1 MSSTA
6 TKSNIWRT
14 SIAAPI
20 CAFCNKSV
28 FPAEELNAAG
38 QKFHKLC
45 LKCSSFTEFSDVFR
59 VWEEN
64 EFSSIFSKLSHTSQ
78 SRKSRWTW
86 KEDLLFV
93 VLPSSVRP
101 TRRFEQWFNEKHFNI
116 LVIFLRSVG
125 RGLTNSLLTPP
136 TSPSPSR
143 DEFEEKRTFPRYASM
158 VPADDENRQAKRNT
172 FAPGTKTRPTLNA
185 VFNRSSINS
194 ITSGSAFRS
203 LAITTNVC
211 PRCSK
216 TVYSA
221 EEVKAVGKVFFFQFC
236 HRLFLINFIFFINSS
251 HFTNDATLALIAT
264 EVSMLVDILNTKEKF
279 MITVSLFRFIVAS
292 LSNRTNIHRICLDCY
307 QRLFGPKGV
316 GFGIGSGALSTGQ

>member
-1 MSSTA
+1 MNRRTEFEKEIRRTPPSPTLRFSRTFDLLLNQFPDSIENSDVNLNQNSRMSSTA

-93 VLPSSVRP
+93 VLPSPVRP
-101 TRRFEQWFNEKHFNI
+101 TRSW
-116 LVIFLRSVG
+116 
-125 RGLTNSLLTPP
+125 
-136 TSPSPSR
+136 
-143 DEFEEKRTFPRYASM
+143 
-158 VPADDENRQAKRNT
+158 
-172 FAPGTKTRPTLNA
+172 TRLNQ
-185 VFNRSSINS
+185 
-194 ITSGSAFRS
+194 
-203 LAITTNVC
+203 
-211 PRCSK
+211 
-216 TVYSA
+216 
-221 EEVKAVGKVFFFQFC
+221 FFV
-236 HRLFLINFIFFINSS
+236 NAAN
-251 HFTNDATLALIAT
+251 
-264 EVSMLVDILNTKEKF
+264 
-279 MITVSLFRFIVAS
+279 
-292 LSNRTNIHRICLDCY
+292 
-307 QRLFGPKGV
+307 
-316 GFGIGSGALSTGQ
+316 